1 MIAHAELKMSSQIQM
16 QNEKSKDIGNKIT
29 NIDGI
34 LNVPEKPIIPY
45 IEGDGIGPDVIKATK
60 RVLDG
65 AVEKAYGA
73 KKKIV
78 WLEILAGEK
87 AQKKYG
93 EYLPEETLKKIEEH
107 AVALKGPLTT
117 PIAGGFRSLN
127 VALRQKLDLYACV
140 RPVKYLPTAPSRLKN
155 PEELDIVIFREN
167 TEDVYAGIEF
177 EEGSE
182 EAKKLIEFLNNKMNT
197 TVRLDSGVGIK
208 PISEY
213 ATKRIVRAAINYAIK
228 NNRKSV
234 TIVHKGNIM
243 KFTEGA
249 FMRWAYEVANK
260 EFKDKIVTEAELYK
274 PDGLYKGTMPQ
285 GKILVKDRLADSMFQ
300 QLLLRTKQY
309 DVLAL
314 PNLNGDYI
322 SDLAAAMGGGLGL
335 APGANINYE
344 SNVALFEPTHGT
356 APSYANQDKVNP
368 TSAILSGV
376 MLFRHI
382 GWSEAADTVEKALE
396 KTVSQRKVTYDLARQ
411 FEGVKP
417 IATSKFADAVIQNMK
432 AA

>member
-1 MIAHAELKMSSQIQM
+1 MSSQSEI
-16 QNEKSKDIGNKIT
+16 QNEKSNDNGFKIRSV
-29 NIDGI
+29 NGI
-34 LNVPEKPIIPY
+34 LSVPDRPIIPY

-60 RVLDG
+60 RVLDA
-65 AVEKAYGA
+65 AVEKSYGSQ
-73 KKKIV
+73 KEIV
-78 WLEILAGEK
+78 WLEVLAGEK

-93 EYLPEETLKKIEEH
+93 EYLPEETLQKIKDH
-107 AVALKGPLTT
+107 VVALKGPLTT

-127 VALRQKLDLYACV
+127 VSLRQKLDLYACV
-140 RPVKYLPTAPSRLKN
+140 RPVKYLSNAPSRLKN

-167 TEDVYAGIEF
+167 TEDVYSGIEF

-182 EAKKLIEFLNNKMNT
+182 EAKRLIEFLNKKMNSP
-197 TVRLDSGVGIK
+197 VRIDSGVGIK

-228 NNRKSV
+228 NNRKNV

-249 FMRWAYEVANK
+249 FMRWAYEVANE
-260 EFKDKIVTEAELYK
+260 EFKEKIVTEAELFK
-274 PDGLYKGTMPQ
+274 PNGEYKGKIPQ
-285 GKILVKDRLADSMFQ
+285 GKMLIKDRLADSMFQ
-300 QLLLRTKQY
+300 QLLLRTKEY
-309 DVLAL
+309 DVLTL

-344 SNVALFEPTHGT
+344 TNVALFEPTHGT

-368 TSAILSGV
+368 TSTILSGV
-376 MLFRHI
+376 MMFRHI
-382 GWSEAADTVEKALE
+382 GWREAAEAVEQALE
-396 KTVSQRKVTYDLARQ
+396 KTVCQRKVTYDLARQ
-411 FEGVKP
+411 FEDVQPVG
-417 IATSKFADAVIQNMK
+417 TSKFADAVIENMK
-432 AA
+432 TL